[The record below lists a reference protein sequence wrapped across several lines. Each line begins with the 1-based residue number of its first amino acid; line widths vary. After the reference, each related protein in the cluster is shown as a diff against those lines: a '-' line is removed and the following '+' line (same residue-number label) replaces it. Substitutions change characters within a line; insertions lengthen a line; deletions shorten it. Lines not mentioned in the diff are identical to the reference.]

1 MSEPRYHAS
10 AQHVAGDCAAIAY
23 SVEGDSYGPNGQ
35 LKQSVVLFT
44 RDRGATWTP
53 APLVRTIWSN
63 FRYWGFPVWPPESID
78 AIEID
83 AASLRMRFRDEWVP
97 FEPGGESLW
106 SARRGSGDLW
116 TVARIRLMD
125 YDGADSPASVAPI
138 EVSLPPEFAAPS
150 RVLLDALVSRVAAT
164 VPISAFDRHG
174 WLLAIPCAAPF
185 AVWGAS
191 WRSFAATIVMLLAL
205 PVTAILVARR
215 RCRRANAG

>member
-1 MSEPRYHAS
+1 VPEPRYYAS

-23 SVEGDSYGPNGQ
+23 TVEADVLGPNGET
-35 LKQSVVLFT
+35 KQSLLLVT
-44 RDRGATWTP
+44 RDRGATWTS

-63 FRYWGFPVWPPESID
+63 LRFWGYPVWPPESID
-78 AIEID
+78 AVEID
-83 AASLRMRFRDEWVP
+83 DASLRIRFRDEWVP

-106 SARRGSGDLW
+106 SGLRRSSDLW

-125 YDGADSPASVAPI
+125 YDGDDSPAWVAPI

-150 RVLLDALVSRVAAT
+150 QAQLSALASRIAADR
-164 VPISAFDRHG
+164 PSSAYDRHG

-191 WRSFAATIVMLLAL
+191 WRSLAATIVMLAAL
-205 PVTAILVARR
+205 PITSILLARR

>member
-1 MSEPRYHAS
+1 VPEPRYYAT

-23 SVEGDSYGPNGQ
+23 TLEADVLGPNGET
-35 LKQSVVLFT
+35 KQSVVIVT

-53 APLVRTIWSN
+53 APLVRTIRSN

-78 AIEID
+78 AIELD
-83 AASLRMRFRDEWVP
+83 HASLRIRFRDEWVP

-106 SARRGSGDLW
+106 SARRGFGDLW

-125 YDGADSPASVAPI
+125 YDGADSPAWAPPI

-150 RVLLDALVSRVAAT
+150 QALLDALVSRIAAT

-191 WRSFAATIVMLLAL
+191 WRSFAATIVMLAAL
-205 PVTAILVARR
+205 PVTSILVARR
-215 RCRRANAG
+215 RCRRANTG